1 MNRHISLGLAM
12 IASALFGAVA
22 VGALN
27 AQGKSPGA
35 YAVVDIG
42 EMTDPNLFKE
52 QLLPK
57 VTPAMLAASGGQYL
71 VRTDKVTAHDGTPP
85 ARFVIIAFD
94 SMDKANAWASSPS
107 QKEIDAIRLKSTKSR
122 QFLVEGFSN

>member
-12 IASALFGAVA
+12 IAGALFGAVA
-22 VGALN
+22 VSGLN

-35 YAVVDIG
+35 YAVVDIS

-57 VTPAMLAASGGQYL
+57 VTPATVATFGGRYL
-71 VRTDKVTAHDGTPP
+71 VRTDKVTAHDDFAKPE
-85 ARFVIIAFD
+85 R
-94 SMDKANAWASSPS
+94 
-107 QKEIDAIRLKSTKSR
+107 R
-122 QFLVEGFSN
+122 

>member
-12 IASALFGAVA
+12 LASALFGAVA
-22 VGALN
+22 GSGLN

-35 YAVVDIG
+35 YAIVDIS
-42 EMTDPNLFKE
+42 EMTDPNLFKD

-57 VTPAMLAASGGQYL
+57 VTPAILAASGGHYL
-71 VRTDKVTAHDGTPP
+71 VRTDKVTVRDGTPP

-94 SMDKANAWASSPS
+94 DMDKANAWATSSS
-107 QKEIDAIRLKSTKSR
+107 QKEVDAIRMRATKSR
-122 QFLVEGFSN
+122 QFLVEGFTN